1 MGIDVHYQATIPDNV
16 IRIETLDESDE
27 FIEIIL
33 PEEQEEN
40 NTNDIEQENDWLD
53 TAKDLALDLG
63 LAVISRGRYKPKNR
77 TNKVNKGATNFNR
90 SLTREEVL
98 EVVDKLPTAKELGIT
113 RSKRVHFVRNT
124 KELDELVN
132 KFTKNAK
139 YIGEHKQ
146 TIKVKKTGQKEEVN
160 VLEYFLDDGTPIG
173 IRSNSQ
179 TGGKAIDINK
189 KEKIIHNLET
199 IRK

>member
-98 EVVDKLPTAKELGIT
+98 EVVDKLPNGLKSNGDINERVKLVK
-113 RSKRVHFVRNT
+113 SK
-124 KELDELVN
+124 KELDELWERL
-132 KFTKNAK
+132 TKNAK
-139 YIGEHKQ
+139 E
-146 TIKVKKTGQKEEVN
+146 
-160 VLEYFLDDGTPIG
+160 LESGIDKRHGKPIYRRQLDDGTNINY
-173 IRSNSQ
+173 RVDSK
-179 TGGKAIDINK
+179 TGGETIDINNRNPK
-189 KEKIIHNLET
+189 LNIKIHID
-199 IRK
+199 KGV

>member
-1 MGIDVHYQATIPDNV
+1 MHYQATIPDNV

-98 EVVDKLPTAKELGIT
+98 EVVDKLPNGLKSNGDINERVKLVKSKKELESGID
-113 RSKRVHFVRNT
+113 KRHGKPIYRR
-124 KELDELVN
+124 
-132 KFTKNAK
+132 
-139 YIGEHKQ
+139 Q
-146 TIKVKKTGQKEEVN
+146 
-160 VLEYFLDDGTPIG
+160 LDDGTNINY
-173 IRSNSQ
+173 RVDSK
-179 TGGKAIDINK
+179 TGGETIDINNRNPK
-189 KEKIIHNLET
+189 LNIKIHID
-199 IRK
+199 KGV

>member
-1 MGIDVHYQATIPDNV
+1 M
-16 IRIETLDESDE
+16 
-27 FIEIIL
+27 
-33 PEEQEEN
+33 
-40 NTNDIEQENDWLD
+40 
-53 TAKDLALDLG
+53 
-63 LAVISRGRYKPKNR
+63 
-77 TNKVNKGATNFNR
+77 
-90 SLTREEVL
+90 
-98 EVVDKLPTAKELGIT
+98 AKELGIT